1 MNRRLLTS
9 KVNRF
14 FKQNSSTI
22 LTVLGVCGV
31 VVTSVEAIKSTPK
44 AIQMLD
50 KAKQEK
56 GEDLTV
62 VETIINAAPAYVPTL
77 IFGGST
83 IACILGANTLNK
95 RQQASL
101 MSAYAFVDSSY
112 RDYKN
117 KVKEIYGQEAH
128 QNIIDSIA
136 QEKAKD
142 VNLAVIGSFDI
153 CRLEEDDDDT
163 PRLFYDESSRRY
175 FESSLSKVISAEYHF
190 NRNYAI
196 RGYACLN
203 EWYDFLGI
211 SKTDDGDLVGWSCE
225 DMITNAGIEPWIDF
239 NHRKVE
245 LDDGLICYIIET
257 PYGPSVEAMQEW

>member
-1 MNRRLLTS
+1 MNRRLSTS

-77 IFGGST
+77 IFGSST
-83 IACILGANTLNK
+83 IACIIGANTLNK

-117 KVKEIYGQEAH
+117 KVKELYGQDTH
-128 QNIIDSIA
+128 DNIINSIA
-136 QEKAKD
+136 QEKASASNITG
-142 VNLAVIGSFDI
+142 VGLFDI

-163 PRLFYDESSRRY
+163 PRLFYDEFADRY
-175 FESSLSKVISAEYHF
+175 FESSLSKVIAAEYHF
-190 NRNYAI
+190 NRNFLI
-196 RGYACLN
+196 NGVVCLN
-203 EWYDFLGI
+203 ELYDFLGI
-211 SKTDDGDLVGWSCE
+211 APTENGNLLGWSSTEMACN
-225 DMITNAGIEPWIDF
+225 TGIAPWIDF

-245 LDDGLICYIIET
+245 LDSGLICYVIEI